1 MDIPNTISVTDL
13 RRKSAAILK
22 SLPKEKLILLLQ
34 NSKTKGALVDLE
46 YLKKL
51 QKVYEEYLD
60 IQAHD
65 GTINEPTISWKS
77 YKTKSAKRT

>member
-22 SLPKEKLILLLQ
+22 NLPKEKLILLLQ

-60 IQAHD
+60 IQTHD
-65 GTINEPTISWKS
+65 STINEPTISWKS